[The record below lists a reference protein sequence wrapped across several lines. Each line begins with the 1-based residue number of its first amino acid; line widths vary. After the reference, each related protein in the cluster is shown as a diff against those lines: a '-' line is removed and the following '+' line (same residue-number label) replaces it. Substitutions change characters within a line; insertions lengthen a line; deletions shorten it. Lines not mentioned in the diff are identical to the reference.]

1 MVVHQQQKQKKISIR
16 LWMVWKKSSK
26 IQIVYGSKT
35 ECITVVQSVKLNQ
48 LIYNEEKNRIA
59 IFKQSTG
66 EFITFCEPTDQQQAA
81 LLDTGN
87 FGGQPVGFRGQAK
100 NIPPTVEAEQNV
112 DDEITLID
120 SFSSHVMSI
129 TPSPTYES
137 SRLDEGQNP
146 GFTPLNSF
154 ESDVMGI
161 TPLDSSSSDYQI

>member
-1 MVVHQQQKQKKISIR
+1 MDGVEEIIEDPNSIWFEDGMYQR
-16 LWMVWKKSSK
+16 GTKREVKS
-26 IQIVYGSKT
+26 I
-35 ECITVVQSVKLNQ
+35 N
-48 LIYNEEKNRIA
+48 IYNEEKNRIA

-66 EFITFCEPTDQQQAA
+66 EFITFCEPTDQQQEV
-81 LLDTGN
+81 LLETGN

-100 NIPPTVEAEQNV
+100 NIPPTVQAEQNV

-120 SFSSHVMSI
+120 SFSSHVMGI